1 MIKRDLRID
10 KKTLAQDSVFALA
23 MLAATIFIF
32 WKCRFGFGNVDES
45 FYITIP
51 YRLFKGDALFL
62 EEWHLSQMA
71 GLLTLPIVTL
81 YVTFNGGT
89 DGIVLFMR
97 YACTFVQCLIA
108 LFIYLRLRKLTWAGA
123 SVAALSFVL
132 YIPFGIMALSYNSM
146 GIMALVVCTVILY
159 TAKRQKPLQYTV
171 AGLFYAAAVLC
182 CPYLAVVFVLYLLA
196 VGGISLH
203 KWLTRKPA
211 GEDYDCWT
219 IKGAAFVTLGAAIA
233 AVAFLIFVLSRA
245 SLGDILK
252 AFPQI
257 LNDPEHPTVPFISS
271 FNAFFRR
278 IDKANALTPQHYDAF
293 LLLGII
299 CLADRN
305 SHKRKLIYFPIAT
318 ALTLVMMQSHYEKND
333 YINHLMWSVNV
344 LAIFAFVLTRDKRIK
359 GLFYVMWLP
368 GILYAFCLNITSNQ
382 GFYAISSASAAATV
396 GSILMIVLFA
406 REMAADIHIPIPA
419 MRYFAAALVGLLL
432 MFQLGTQCVLRYN
445 SVFWEK
451 GMENQ
456 TVMLEDGIDAG
467 LMVSP
472 AWERSYHNTLKNL
485 KVLEEYNP
493 EKVLFLSKST
503 WYYLAT
509 DYEFCTYS
517 AWIAGVT
524 EHSLDRLEAYYQL
537 NPHKMPDAV
546 FADTKYKDIAEL
558 FCQRFG
564 YQLTAVSGGVVLT
577 K

>member
-1 MIKRDLRID
+1 MKHDLRLD
-10 KKTLAQDSVFALA
+10 QKTLIQDSVYALA
-23 MLAATIFIF
+23 MVAAAIFLF

-71 GLLTLPIVTL
+71 GLLTLPPVAL
-81 YVTFNGGT
+81 YVTLTGGT

-97 YACTFVQCLIA
+97 YVCTFVQCVIA

-123 SVAALSFVL
+123 AVASLSFVL

-159 TAKRQKPLQYTV
+159 TAKRMKPLQYTI

-182 CPYLAVVFVLYLLA
+182 CPYLAVVFVIYLVA
-196 VGGISLH
+196 VACIAL
-203 KWLTRKPA
+203 RKYLSRTPA
-211 GEDYDCWT
+211 GEDYNCWS

-257 LNDPEHPTVPFISS
+257 LNDPEHPAVPFMNS

-278 IDKANALTPQHYDAF
+278 IHKANALTPQHYDAF

-305 SHKRKLIYFPIAT
+305 NHKRKLIYFPIAT
-318 ALTLVMMQSHYEKND
+318 ALTLSLMQSHYEEND
-333 YINHLMWSVNV
+333 YINHLMWSVNI
-344 LAIFAFVLTRDKRIK
+344 LAIFAFILTREKRIK
-359 GLFYVMWLP
+359 GLFYTMWLP

-396 GSILMIVLFA
+396 GSILMVVLFA
-406 REMAADIHIPIPA
+406 GEMVADAAVPIWWL
-419 MRYFAAALVGLLL
+419 RHCAAALVGLLL
-432 MFQLGTQCVLRYN
+432 VFQLGTQCVLRYN
-445 SVFWEK
+445 SVFWET

-472 AWERSYHNTLKNL
+472 SWERSYHNTLKNL
-485 KVLEEYNP
+485 QILEQYDP

-524 EHSLDRLEAYYQL
+524 EHSVNRLEAYYRL
-537 NPHKMPDAV
+537 NPQKIPDVV
-546 FADTKYKDIAEL
+546 FADSKYKEIAEI
-558 FCQRFG
+558 FCQRLN
-564 YQLTAVSGGVVLT
+564 YHMQPVSGGYILI